1 MTCDLCGEREATVH
15 LTEIIQD
22 ESRELHLCEPC
33 AREKGVK
40 MDAPFGLADLMTGLT
55 DLGATLEQS
64 GIAPPT
70 ACPQCGMR
78 FEDFKRSG
86 RLGCG
91 TCYETF
97 QRGLALLLRQVHGA
111 SRHIG
116 KAPAATS
123 PQAKREAE
131 LEGLKARLKQA
142 VKSEAFEEAATLR
155 DRIGQLE
162 PPPKPKGTRRGTR
175 HRSAQ

>member
-1 MTCDLCGEREATVH
+1 MICDFCSEREATVH

-22 ESRELHLCEPC
+22 ETRELHLCEPC

-40 MDAPFGLADLMTGLT
+40 VEQPFGLADLMTGLT
-55 DLGATLEQS
+55 DLGSALEAS

-91 TCYETF
+91 ACYEAL
-97 QRGLALLLRQVHGA
+97 QRPLELLLRQIHGA
-111 SRHIG
+111 SRHVG

-123 PQAKREAE
+123 PAARREAE
-131 LEGLKARLKQA
+131 LEGLKQRLKQA
-142 VKSEAFEEAATLR
+142 VKQEAFEEAASLR
-155 DRIGQLE
+155 DRIVQLGA
-162 PPPKPKGTRRGTR
+162 PDKPTRSPRGTRR
-175 HRSAQ
+175 RSP